1 MTLLIRHQERLGRNN
16 ACLLACTEMTINN
29 KIRIL
34 QVVLVVGLSWAS
46 NDINCSLKILHL
58 AGRALP

>member
-1 MTLLIRHQERLGRNN
+1 MFAYKQELLDQPT
-16 ACLLACTEMTINN
+16 CSLACAEMTINY

-34 QVVLVVGLSWAS
+34 RVVLVVWLSWAS
-46 NDINCSLKILHL
+46 NDIKFGLKNLHL